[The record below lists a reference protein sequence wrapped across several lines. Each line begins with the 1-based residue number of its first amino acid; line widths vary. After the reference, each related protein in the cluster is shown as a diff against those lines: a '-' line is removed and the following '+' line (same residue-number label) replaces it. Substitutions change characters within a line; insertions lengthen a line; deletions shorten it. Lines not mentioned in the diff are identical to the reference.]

1 MCLKHQLNC
10 FPTCGIWATIR
21 TAPQSKKGDTPPLRW
36 SHSSQRPGDVA
47 HCSALRRKRSCFLSF
62 SLRSTDGKKGSE
74 DRGATKTSPVI
85 LISGVMRV
93 PSRARD
99 TRNGEGMRGGGG
111 GGGGAQGTFLQ
122 HPVWVCFRKRPPVAK
137 HHKSRT
143 IAHREESREGFRS
156 KWHWG
161 QSLSTSIQLVMPAK
175 LSQCYESPEK
185 TVAPTLFYQSSANKK
200 RSHELLTHNNDKE
213 DDNISYACYESEDPH
228 SRSYSVVS

>member
-1 MCLKHQLNC
+1 MWHLSDNQNC
-10 FPTCGIWATIR
+10 PSVQER
-21 TAPQSKKGDTPPLRW
+21 R
-36 SHSSQRPGDVA
+36 HSSP
-47 HCSALRRKRSCFLSF
+47 
-62 SLRSTDGKKGSE
+62 T
-74 DRGATKTSPVI
+74 
-85 LISGVMRV
+85 LISLQPKARRCGTLLSSPKKEKLFSFILPPEHRWEERKWRQRSHKNF
-93 PSRARD
+93 PSD
-99 TRNGEGMRGGGG
+99 SHQWGHESPQQSQGHKEWGGNERRWRW
-111 GGGGAQGTFLQ
+111 GGGAQGTFLQ